1 MKKSVFNRNIFRIFV
16 LILSVIFAF
25 TSCAPEIVNLPK
37 NQSVNK
43 KDNSKFKIEY
53 DSESFSI
60 KKFSDYKIK
69 SISSKIIFEQND
81 FSFNEHFFNR
91 LQVYIL
97 SFNME
102 NETGQKLT
110 TNTLNV
116 SYQIGSGPYLAM
128 KDSPPEKYNIKNDP
142 SSGISEQY
150 KQWEY
155 DLESILKPIEATLIQ
170 DNDDNCSGSSISY
183 VNFSGRELLFPVQK
197 FNFVHSSYD
206 DIPVEVFK
214 SNNDTRKKDYFYSWS
229 DYVEGRPKS
238 QKQQPYEYFGNFS
251 SFPLPQINGKIR
263 LLINATKRTG
273 PNEIYRGFENDESN
287 FIKSQPFEISQE
299 QNVTFN
305 EQSLKNN
312 FNVYITSS
320 VSETYNATLKSLSDN
335 TFIDWVNHRKEA
347 STRIINPDSFISI
360 DKRYLKSGQYQLN
373 IQFCKSGISKT
384 YNFNVDCSTPA
395 ISKEVNNSFSVLA
408 IPIPNGSYESRCG
421 EPVDEENGE
430 DFPLPTPTPGPSND
444 CIEKLLPN
452 QLTGG
457 SGFSVSSS
465 SGLVGYVQNVAD
477 YTSQIKDKAILYN
490 KSVTQ
495 VDKLN
500 VKLVELQM
508 KPQTKS
514 VINQIAD
521 LKSKRSV
528 VYGEMNSVSI
538 PLNYTLLPNLQSNYD
553 SIKNT
558 ADSLTQNESDG
569 YVSPNP
575 HDETSL
581 FSLQKYKDY
590 IEEYDS
596 EFEDYIYSENT
607 YGMVSAS
614 RAIFKE
620 SRLYRDLVI
629 QFLNQSVSKIV
640 EEPDGDITEETKLD
654 TLTTGLQVIKY
665 LSNRI
670 NSHNTKLNNK
680 ISQLQQ
686 EVQNLNDGIST
697 IKTELEPKLTQ
708 SSLEVEKESQ
718 LLMLFLLEKNGFL
731 NTDTYEL
738 NESGFNIQG
747 FRIKVDSS
755 EPNIDHLDY
764 SKWLR
769 EKSATVL
776 NGVIQ
781 KYGSASAFMHSIND
795 PVFETVSQKTGIS
808 KGTLETIAGFT
819 PYPQEPE
826 DLAAP
831 VKGIKKGAT
840 LTKEAIEA
848 GLTVLNKLKEGLK
861 NIVGGNASTKQKI
874 KDAVKNID
882 DKIKE
887 YEKKYSDAKKN
898 DKLADNA
905 VDKQDKI
912 DDACKKGD
920 CLEKDLVSI
929 TGSKYKK
936 HDPNPP
942 QNKNLSE
949 NELKKKTSNGEPGI
963 YNRQVDISYLEKN
976 AWQNGE
982 KTIRND
988 QKIYK
993 SDVNVGYS
1001 EGKETKYLQIKR
1013 TGNEIHGHPITEERY
1028 NQLKANNK

>member
-25 TSCAPEIVNLPK
+25 TSCAPEVVNLPK

-521 LKSKRSV
+521 LKAKRAV

-558 ADSLTQNESDG
+558 ADSLTENESDG

-575 HDETSL
+575 HDDTSL

-640 EEPDGDITEETKLD
+640 EEPDGDITEQTKLD

-686 EVQNLNDGIST
+686 EVETL
-697 IKTELEPKLTQ
+697 KTKVVQDFSEHSVNIQKLDAQAETF
-708 SSLEVEKESQ
+708 SQ
-718 LLMLFLLEKNGFL
+718 LLDQLDIDADEPAFTTQSFRIKLALTEEQARKLEEKLGKEKAKWQPKHDQLQKDHPYLTGAGDLVVDQFTNPVNVIPLPGAGPLMGKAISQAGKFIGENALALWMKIAEKKGFAYAMGKMDEFNLSLSQMAKDSLEAAKSFFKSQADVNDLSRICKSAKCSNSFKLGQNIFDAPFDHLQKGLEKPRGWQSHHIVPENSKFADDSRALLEKYGIDYK
-731 NTDTYEL
+731 TDAY
-738 NESGFNIQG
+738 
-747 FRIKVDSS
+747 
-755 EPNIDHLDY
+755 
-764 SKWLR
+764 
-769 EKSATVL
+769 
-776 NGVIQ
+776 NGVNLPKGKLGKNYDADPNFPDVIN
-781 KYGSASAFMHSIND
+781 HS
-795 PVFETVSQKTGIS
+795 ETFK
-808 KGTLETIAGFT
+808 
-819 PYPQEPE
+819 
-826 DLAAP
+826 
-831 VKGIKKGAT
+831 
-840 LTKEAIEA
+840 
-848 GLTVLNKLKEGLK
+848 
-861 NIVGGNASTKQKI
+861 
-874 KDAVKNID
+874 
-882 DKIKE
+882 KE
-887 YEKKYSDAKKN
+887 YPEKVLKRLEDS
-898 DKLADNA
+898 
-905 VDKQDKI
+905 I
-912 DDACKKGD
+912 DGKPEGD
-920 CLEKDLVSI
+920 RKEIL
-929 TGSKYKK
+929 
-936 HDPNPP
+936 
-942 QNKNLSE
+942 Q
-949 NELKKKTSNGEPGI
+949 NELKQIGE
-963 YNRQVDISYLEKN
+963 DIL
-976 AWQNGE
+976 
-982 KTIRND
+982 I
-988 QKIYK
+988 
-993 SDVNVGYS
+993 
-1001 EGKETKYLQIKR
+1001 
-1013 TGNEIHGHPITEERY
+1013 GN
-1028 NQLKANNK
+1028 KFW